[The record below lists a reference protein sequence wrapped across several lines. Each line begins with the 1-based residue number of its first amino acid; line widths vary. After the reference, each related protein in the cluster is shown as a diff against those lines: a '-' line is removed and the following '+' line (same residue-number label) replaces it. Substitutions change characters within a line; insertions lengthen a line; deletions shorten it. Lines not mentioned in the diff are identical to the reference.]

1 MLERNHKVLSS
12 VDVRVQ
18 LTLEKYYQSLGP
30 SAGFFSA
37 SEQVAEDKVAGNVKT
52 SWWKD
57 RAERR
62 KGTLMG

>member
-12 VDVRVQ
+12 VAVRVQ
-18 LTLEKYYQSLGP
+18 LTLEKYDQSLGP
-30 SAGFFSA
+30 SARFFSA

-52 SWWKD
+52 SSWKD
-57 RAERR
+57 RAGRR